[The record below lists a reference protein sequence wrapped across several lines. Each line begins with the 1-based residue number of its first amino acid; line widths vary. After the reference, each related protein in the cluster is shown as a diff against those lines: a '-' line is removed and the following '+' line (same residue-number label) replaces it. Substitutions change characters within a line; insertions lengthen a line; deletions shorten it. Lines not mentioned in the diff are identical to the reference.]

1 MQKYTMMIGAIL
13 FFFVA
18 CKESP
23 PPKTEVI
30 VQKEVLKKISVEE
43 TKELLSV
50 NSDIIIVDVRTEEET
65 NEGTLAG
72 AIVIDVKKDNF
83 AEEIEK
89 LDKESTYLVYC
100 RSGKRSTRATDKM
113 VAAGFKNLYEM
124 KGGYLDWLDSK

>member
-1 MQKYTMMIGAIL
+1 M
-13 FFFVA
+13 
-18 CKESP
+18 
-23 PPKTEVI
+23 
-30 VQKEVLKKISVEE
+30 
-43 TKELLSV
+43 

-65 NEGTLAG
+65 NEGTLEG

-100 RSGKRSTRATDKM
+100 RSGQRSTRATDKM